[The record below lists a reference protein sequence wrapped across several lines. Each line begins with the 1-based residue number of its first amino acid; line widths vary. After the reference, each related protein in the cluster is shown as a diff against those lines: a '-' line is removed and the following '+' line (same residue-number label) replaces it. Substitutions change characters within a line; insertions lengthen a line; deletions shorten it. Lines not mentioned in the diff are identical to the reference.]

1 MTTAIAL
8 ETSKGDLPLALGL
21 GLVLLAVVLVLNA
34 LVSLVRRWRERQDGL
49 LPVGAAA

>member
-21 GLVLLAVVLVLNA
+21 GLVLLALVLLVNA
-34 LVSLVRRWRERQDGL
+34 LAHGVRIW
-49 LPVGAAA
+49 AAGGPR